1 MPAVSFYLKK
11 DVLESI
17 RARSKSQSIPVS
29 QIISKAVEIYLQ
41 TNEANEARKRLL
53 VHLQKG
59 NWLGDWEELHRE
71 RSLADA
77 DRN

>member
-41 TNEANEARKRLL
+41 TNEAGEARKRLL
-53 VHLQKG
+53 AHLQKG

-71 RSLADA
+71 RNLADA

>member
-41 TNEANEARKRLL
+41 TNEAGEARKRLL
-53 VHLQKG
+53 MHLQKG
-59 NWLGDWEELHRE
+59 NWLGDWEALHRE

>member
-17 RARSKSQSIPVS
+17 RARSKSQSIPIS
-29 QIISKAVEIYLQ
+29 QIISKAVEIYLK
-41 TNEANEARKRLL
+41 TDEAGEARKRLL
-53 VHLQKG
+53 AHLQKG

-71 RSLADA
+71 RSQADA

>member
-11 DVLESI
+11 DVLESVCA
-17 RARSKSQSIPVS
+17 RAKSQSIPVS
-29 QIISKAVEIYLQ
+29 QIISKAVEIYLR
-41 TNEANEARKRLL
+41 TAEADEARKRVLA
-53 VHLQKG
+53 HLQKG
-59 NWLGDWEELHRE
+59 NWLGDWEELHRK